1 MPHPRWVISI
11 YPMSEND
18 RAGSENAQKWRL
30 DLRDLVTR
38 RLFPVTLVGGV
49 ALALALMHSGIAPE
63 KAAMGIALGVLA
75 LVAVMERVRPFD
87 PAANKGTGDTPADLW
102 SLAIVAGGLES
113 LIGSAAPLAAASV
126 YAALAAHGLTGTGFP
141 SHWPVLLQAA
151 LLVLLADLAK
161 YWFHRFG
168 HEHPLGWRL
177 HSVHHASKRVYW
189 LNGFRIHPL
198 YHLINFL
205 LAVLPWLCLGASV
218 EAVAL
223 HTVILAISA
232 AFQHA
237 NVELRN
243 GWLNRVFNTNEL
255 HRWHHSR
262 RIDEANANYG
272 AVLVVWDQLFGTY
285 RARTPGQ
292 PVEMG
297 MENEAGYPM
306 NSYFRQLLIPF
317 QSRWW
322 REQAQRVVHK

>member
-1 MPHPRWVISI
+1 MVVISI
-11 YPMSEND
+11 NPMSKND
-18 RAGSENAQKWRL
+18 EIGDLNAPKWRPNW
-30 DLRDLVTR
+30 RDLVTR
-38 RLFPVTLVGGV
+38 GMFPATLIGGV
-49 ALALALMHSGIAPE
+49 ALALGLMRSGMAPE
-63 KAAMGIALGVLA
+63 KAAMAIALGVLA
-75 LVAVMERVRPFD
+75 LVAVVERVLPFD
-87 PAANKGTGDTPADLW
+87 RSANQGTGDTQADLW

-113 LIGSAAPLAAASV
+113 LIGAAAPLVAAAA
-126 YAALAAHGLTGTGFP
+126 YAALAAQGLTGTGFP
-141 SHWPVLLQAA
+141 SHWPVLLQAV

-237 NVELRN
+237 NIELRN
-243 GWLNRVFNTNEL
+243 GWLNKVFNTNEL

-272 AVLVVWDQLFGTY
+272 AVLVVWDLLFGTY

-292 PVEMG
+292 PIEMG
-297 MENEAGYPM
+297 LENEAGYPM
-306 NSYFRQLLIPF
+306 NSYFKQLLIPF

-322 REQAQRVVHK
+322 REQEQRVVHK